1 MQGQTQLTTQVKGDP
16 YRWQRAGLGVGLLD
30 AAWYE
35 AVDYAHGLAVTDRC
49 HFTYVLVAVSL
60 NHVSRYL
67 QLSAPVS

>member
-35 AVDYAHGLAVTDRC
+35 AADNVHGLAVTATATLHTC
-49 HFTYVLVAVSL
+49 W
-60 NHVSRYL
+60 
-67 QLSAPVS
+67 